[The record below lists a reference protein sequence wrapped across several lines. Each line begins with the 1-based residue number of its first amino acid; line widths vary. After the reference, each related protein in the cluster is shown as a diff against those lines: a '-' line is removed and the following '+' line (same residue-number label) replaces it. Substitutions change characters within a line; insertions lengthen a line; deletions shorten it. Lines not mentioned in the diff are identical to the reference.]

1 MDRRIDHRSNI
12 IGLCILVDLDF
23 LAQWSLSLY
32 RLYPENL
39 AVVMMV
45 ITMSAVTGLLTPSR
59 HHEDDVDDLKSVFSS
74 REKRFYAV
82 GLGREVG
89 E

>member
-1 MDRRIDHRSNI
+1 MHY
-12 IGLCILVDLDF
+12 VDLDF

-45 ITMSAVTGLLTPSR
+45 ITMSAVTGFLPPSR
-59 HHEDDVDDLKSVFSS
+59 HHEDDLKSVFSS

-82 GLGREVG
+82 SLGREVG

>member
-1 MDRRIDHRSNI
+1 MHY
-12 IGLCILVDLDF
+12 VDLDF

-45 ITMSAVTGLLTPSR
+45 ITMSAVTGFLPPSR
-59 HHEDDVDDLKSVFSS
+59 HHDDIFDLKSVFSS
-74 REKRFYAV
+74 REKRIYAV